1 MIDPAVRRNFSTL
14 IAAAFADGLLTED
27 ERLILHRKA
36 TEMGVSAREMSEMI
50 AEGEQG
56 RISMGIPTSTREREE
71 MLDVLIDIV
80 CADGRVEASEHNFL
94 AKYASHLRLSLPDL
108 RQKIKARMEL
118 RRTRETRTDPQLRQT
133 RTVPPPGSP
142 PPPPPSI
149 GPVPTIGPAPGPPR
163 GGSSPAPAPVGP
175 IRLEAPRLVEPH
187 VGDLP
192 PVTLQLI
199 RQTIAF
205 ETEEGALRYV
215 EQTLG
220 VTKEQAEGVIRAVL
234 QAFPDLRRPE
244 NPSQTRVRR

>member
-14 IAAAFADGLLTED
+14 VAAAFADGLLTED

-36 TEMGVSAREMSEMI
+36 TDMGVSAREMNEMI
-50 AEGEQG
+50 ALGEQG
-56 RISMGIPTSTREREE
+56 RISIGIPTSTREREE

-94 AKYASHLRLSLPDL
+94 LKYASHLKIALPDL
-108 RQKIKARMEL
+108 RQKIKTRMEH
-118 RRTRETRTDPQLRQT
+118 RGIRGTRIDPQVRPTRTTPAPAA
-133 RTVPPPGSP
+133 PPPAAP

-149 GPVPTIGPAPGPPR
+149 GPNPNPPRPGP
-163 GGSSPAPAPVGP
+163 SPAPAPVGP
-175 IRLEAPRLVEPH
+175 IRLDAPKLVDPR

-199 RQTIAF
+199 RQAISF
-205 ETEEGALRYV
+205 ESDESACRFV
-215 EQTLG
+215 ERTLG

-234 QAFPDLRRPE
+234 QAFPDLRRPGK
-244 NPSQTRVRR
+244 PPQTGGRR